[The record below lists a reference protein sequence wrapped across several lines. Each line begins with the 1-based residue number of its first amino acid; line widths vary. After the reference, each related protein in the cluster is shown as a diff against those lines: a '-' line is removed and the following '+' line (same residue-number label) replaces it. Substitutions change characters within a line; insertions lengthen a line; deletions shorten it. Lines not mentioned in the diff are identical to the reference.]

1 MKDWLLALLR
11 CPACKEDRPLTRE
24 GEALTCPAC
33 ARRYPI
39 VRGIPRF
46 AGFEGN
52 YAENF
57 GVQWRIFRETQ
68 IDRLAGHRLSTE
80 RLFRDTRW
88 PRDGLRGLLIL
99 DAGCGAG
106 RFADVLAEAG
116 ATVVAADLSSAVEAC
131 AETASDPRNA
141 SPGRGETEVVQADL
155 LALPFRAGAF
165 DAIHCAGVIQH
176 TADPAAVMRALPAF
190 AKSGGRIFYNFYELD
205 PSSRFQVIK
214 YLLRRWTPDWPVTRL
229 HSFSRWLTRIFF
241 PLSYVMSRIR
251 IVRYFNRF
259 LPICSVHPP
268 GMPLRQQY
276 EMTLLDTIDWYG
288 PRYEIRQDHVTV
300 AALLR
305 ESNCTNV
312 ESAPGR
318 AWAIRS

>member
-1 MKDWLLALLR
+1 VKEWLLALLR
-11 CPACKEDRPLTRE
+11 CPACKEEQPLTRE
-24 GEALTCPAC
+24 GEALACPGC

-46 AGFEGN
+46 AGFDGN

-57 GVQWRIFRETQ
+57 GVQWRTFRKTQ
-68 IDRLAGHRLSTE
+68 IDRLAGHRLSTD

-88 PRDGLRGLLIL
+88 PRESLKGLCVL

-116 ATVVAADLSSAVEAC
+116 ARVVAADLSSAVEAC
-131 AETASDPRNA
+131 AETAADPQDA
-141 SPGRGETEVVQADL
+141 SPLRGDVQVVQADL
-155 LALPFRAGAF
+155 LALPFRSGAF

-176 TADPAAVMRALPAF
+176 TADPPAVMRALPALT
-190 AKSGGRIFYNFYELD
+190 KRGGRLFYNFYEID
-205 PSSRFQVIK
+205 PSSRFQAIK
-214 YLLRRWTPDWPVTRL
+214 YLLRRWTPDWPVQRL
-229 HSFSRWLTRIFF
+229 HSFCRGLTRLFF
-241 PLSYVMSRIR
+241 PLSYVMSRIPV
-251 IVRYFNRF
+251 VRYFNRF
-259 LPICSVHPP
+259 LPICSTHPA
-268 GMPLRQQY
+268 GIPLKQQY

-288 PRYEIRQDHVTV
+288 PRYEIRQDHAAV

-305 ESNCTNV
+305 EIGCTEV

-318 AWAIRS
+318 AWAIKS